1 MRSIDPPLLYLVAD
15 RHRCKGRPLEDVV
28 MAALDGGVAAVQ
40 LREKDLPDVEYL
52 SLARRL
58 RAVTEGRALFFVND
72 RTDVVSVVGADGV
85 HLPED
90 STNVAAVRRNGPV
103 EMLVGKSVHSVE
115 AGLAAESEGAD
126 LLIAGTIF
134 PSSSHPDRKPQGVT
148 FLEELGQRVR
158 VPYLAIG
165 GVTEENVGA
174 LIEAGASGAAVITA
188 ITESNDPA
196 RAASRLV
203 DAMREAWMSRH
214 NVVKASAV

>member
-1 MRSIDPPLLYLVAD
+1 
-15 RHRCKGRPLEDVV
+15 

-40 LREKDLPDVEYL
+40 LREKDLSDAEISP
-52 SLARRL
+52 LA
-58 RAVTEGRALFFVND
+58 GRIREITDGQALFFINGRVN
-72 RTDVVSVVGADGV
+72 VAASVGADGV

-148 FLEELGQRVR
+148 LLEELDQRVR

-165 GVTEENVGA
+165 GITEENVGA
-174 LIEAGASGAAVITA
+174 LIAAGASGAAVITA
-188 ITESNDPA
+188 ITESKDPA
-196 RAASRLV
+196 RATRRLA
-203 DAMREAWMSRH
+203 DAITEAWMSRH
-214 NVVKASAV
+214 NVVKAPAV